1 MGAPLYAAGSRGVE
15 PNPGPDGD
23 AGRRAPSAP
32 ICRHFQPED
41 TSAAEGYGPVGRTAE
56 T

>member
-15 PNPGPDGD
+15 PIPSWMVM
-23 AGRRAPSAP
+23 RASGLRAAP
-32 ICRHFQPED
+32 ICSHFQPED